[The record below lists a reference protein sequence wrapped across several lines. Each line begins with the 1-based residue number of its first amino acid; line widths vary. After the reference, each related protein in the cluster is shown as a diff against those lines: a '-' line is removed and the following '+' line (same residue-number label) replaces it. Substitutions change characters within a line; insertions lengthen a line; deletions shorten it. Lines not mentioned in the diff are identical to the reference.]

1 MPFNAM
7 RGGLTFGNFG
17 SIPLATLGAHPWQL
31 AIPFRTLG
39 AYPWQLAIPYAP
51 TGDRTPNS
59 GFKDPRDDHFTI
71 RADSIR
77 VSYL

>member
-1 MPFNAM
+1 MQ
-7 RGGLTFGNFG
+7 GVLTLTIGN
-17 SIPLATLGAHPWQL
+17 IPLATGNIPL
-31 AIPFRTLG
+31 AIGLPMATG
-39 AYPWQLAIPYAP
+39 NIPYAP

-77 VSYL
+77 VPYP